1 MKNESGREKG
11 ENLAKKWAWKTVFA
25 REKIEKKPKKAFHG
39 KNNTAF
45 KPTYFVSFRHIYH
58 WRPYYRLKEQF
69 RDMYS
74 TAKEVK
80 N

>member
-39 KNNTAF
+39 HFSFLRVKKNTEKAA
-45 KPTYFVSFRHIYH
+45 
-58 WRPYYRLKEQF
+58 L
-69 RDMYS
+69 
-74 TAKEVK
+74 
-80 N
+80 